1 MFSAVLY
8 RSTSRAHLLPLTH
21 GDKIVGR
28 LPTCQTSTT
37 RASRGPGGGARA
49 LTTPSTEAKPFS
61 EIPGPR
67 RLPLVGSTL
76 SFLLEVGKKPIYQA
90 QKEWM
95 EKYGNVYRI
104 KVPTLPELIMIHDPQ
119 DIEVMFR
126 AEGKYPSRAP
136 FQAWKQARDE
146 LKMEMAVLLS

>member
-8 RSTSRAHLLPLTH
+8 RSTSRAQHLLPLTH

-28 LPTCQTSTT
+28 LPACTSTT
-37 RASRGPGGGARA
+37 RARGPGGEARS

-67 RLPLVGSTL
+67 RLPLVGSAL
-76 SFLLEVGKKPIYQA
+76 SFLSEVGKKPIYQV

-104 KVPTLPELIMIHDPQ
+104 KVPTLSEIVMIHDPQ

>member
-21 GDKIVGR
+21 GAGR
-28 LPTCQTSTT
+28 LPACQTSTT
-37 RASRGPGGGARA
+37 RARGSGGGARS

-67 RLPLVGSTL
+67 RLPFVGSSL
-76 SFLLEVGKKPIYQA
+76 SFLSQVGKKPIYQA

-104 KVPTLPELIMIHDPQ
+104 KVPTFPELIMIHDPQ
-119 DIEVMFR
+119 DIEVMYR